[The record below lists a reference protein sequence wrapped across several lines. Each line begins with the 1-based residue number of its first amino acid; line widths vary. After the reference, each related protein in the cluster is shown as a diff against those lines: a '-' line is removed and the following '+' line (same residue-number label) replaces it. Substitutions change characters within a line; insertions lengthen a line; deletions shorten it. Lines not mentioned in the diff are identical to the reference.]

1 MKRSILSMLL
11 MLVAIASFAQERLIS
26 GKIIDRDTKEPV
38 EQVTIQ
44 LLKTDSTYV
53 SGAISNEQ
61 GLFHVNAPANG
72 KYLLKI
78 TSVGYKPTVKRIQI
92 SEDKNLAMGN
102 VVVSAEAIMLK
113 GAVVTAMAQK
123 VTLKEDTFVYNSA
136 AYRTPEG
143 SVVEELVKRLPGA
156 EVSDDG
162 TIKINH
168 FKSYE
173 IIHFNCIF
181 KWKLLRYVI
190 CKSTY
195 DTGSCIFLCHSS

>member
-1 MKRSILSMLL
+1 MKKSILMMLL
-11 MLVAIASFAQERLIS
+11 LLVSIASFAQERLVS
-26 GKIIDRDTKEPV
+26 GAIIDRDTKDPV
-38 EQVTIQ
+38 EQVTVQ

-53 SGAISNEQ
+53 TGAISNEK
-61 GLFHVNAPANG
+61 GLFHLNAPENG

-78 TSVGYKPTVKRIQI
+78 TSVGYKPTVKRVVIEQ
-92 SEDKNLAMGN
+92 DKNLALGN
-102 VVVSAEAIMLK
+102 VVVGADAIMLK

-162 TIKINH
+162 TIKINGKEVKKILVSMVSARH
-168 FKSYE
+168 
-173 IIHFNCIF
+173 
-181 KWKLLRYVI
+181 
-190 CKSTY
+190 
-195 DTGSCIFLCHSS
+195 